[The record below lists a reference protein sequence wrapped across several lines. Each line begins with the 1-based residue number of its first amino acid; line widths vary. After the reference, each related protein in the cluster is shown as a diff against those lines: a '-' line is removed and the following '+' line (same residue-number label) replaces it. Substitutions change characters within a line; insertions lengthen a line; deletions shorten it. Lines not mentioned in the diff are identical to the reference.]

1 MYKRGTYKVTA
12 REVAMK
18 HLDTFIDRGSAVL
31 AIRLVALTAILALVA
46 VACGGEEEEAAGS
59 PAAAPTT
66 APVAAATTAPV
77 AAPTTAPA
85 PTVAPVAARDS
96 VISVMSGGLSPMN
109 SLDTTISALR
119 FTVHAN
125 VYDPVARYNAQTRD
139 FDPKLALSWER
150 VNDRTIR
157 FKLRPNVK
165 FHNGSP
171 FSADDLKFHIDRIK
185 DPDVGSPANF
195 WYQPVEEVRVVDDL
209 TADFVGEPYG
219 MLNVANILTSVDKE
233 TFDQIGADGYA
244 QQGIGTGP
252 FKVVQW
258 EIDDF
263 IDLEANPDYWDG
275 APQINKLK
283 FHWISEAAT
292 KVAMLYAGEA
302 DHIDL
307 VPPHLAAQIDKQPQL
322 DIREAGS
329 QRAIFL
335 TVNTFEKPFDDVRVR
350 QAMAYAINLEEIVDA
365 LYAGKAEPLA
375 TTGANTIEYFN
386 DGIKPYPYDPDK
398 AKELLDAAGYPDG
411 FETSLDSPSGWFF
424 LDKETG
430 QVVVE
435 QLGKVGIKAEFWS
448 AEIGTF
454 WDKWVNKGSALAY
467 MACGNVRG
475 DMPFCYRL
483 HYHSQARGIYYNS
496 PEVEA
501 LIDGVYSASDPAEQK
516 RLAFELQ
523 QFVHD
528 NVPYIPLYQANQI
541 FGVNSDLNWE
551 PDPDERYYFH
561 KASW

>member
-1 MYKRGTYKVTA
+1 MRYFKASIGR
-12 REVAMK
+12 
-18 HLDTFIDRGSAVL
+18 HSSVL
-31 AIRLVALTAILALVA
+31 VLRFVVLLVAFALFA
-46 VACGGEEEEAAGS
+46 AACGDDGDDEEATPAAPAATA

-66 APVAAATTAPV
+66 APVAVPTLAQATAAPV
-77 AAPTTAPA
+77 
-85 PTVAPVAARDS
+85 VMRDS
-96 VISVMSGGLSPMN
+96 VTVVMSGGLSPLEN
-109 SLDTTISALR
+109 LDTTIAGLR
-119 FTVHAN
+119 FTVPAN
-125 VYDPVARYNAQTRD
+125 VYDPLTRYNAQDTE
-139 FDPKLALSWER
+139 FEPKLATSWER
-150 VNDRTIR
+150 INDNTIR
-157 FKLRPNVK
+157 FSLRPNVK
-165 FHNGSP
+165 FHSGSA
-171 FSADDLKFHIDRIK
+171 FAADDVKFHIDRIK
-185 DPDVGSPANF
+185 DPDVGSPSNF
-195 WYQPVEEVRVVDDL
+195 WYAPVEEVKIVDNL
-209 TADFVGEPYG
+209 TVDFVGESYG
-219 MLNVANILTSVDKE
+219 MLNVANVLTPVDKE
-233 TFDQIGADGYA
+233 TFDQIGADAYS

-275 APQINKLK
+275 APQINTLK

-307 VPPHLAAQIDKQPQL
+307 VPAHLAAQIERQPQL
-322 DIREAGS
+322 DVREAGS

-398 AKELLDAAGYPDG
+398 AKELLAAAGYPDG

-551 PDPDERYYFH
+551 PDGDERYYFH
-561 KASW
+561 KASWKAK

>member
-1 MYKRGTYKVTA
+1 MRYFKASIGR
-12 REVAMK
+12 
-18 HLDTFIDRGSAVL
+18 HSSVL
-31 AIRLVALTAILALVA
+31 VLRFVVLLVALALFA
-46 VACGGEEEEAAGS
+46 VACGDDGDDEEATPAAPAATA

-66 APVAAATTAPV
+66 APVAVPTLAQATAAPV
-77 AAPTTAPA
+77 MM
-85 PTVAPVAARDS
+85 RDS
-96 VISVMSGGLSPMN
+96 VTVVMSGGLSPLEN
-109 SLDTTISALR
+109 LDTTISGLR
-119 FTVHAN
+119 FTVVAN
-125 VYDPVARYNAQTRD
+125 AYDPLVRYSAQDRV
-139 FDPKLALSWER
+139 FEPKLATSWEQI
-150 VNDRTIR
+150 DDKTIR
-157 FKLRPNVK
+157 FSLRPNVK
-165 FHNGSP
+165 FQSGAA
-171 FSADDLKFHIDRIK
+171 FAADDVKFHIDRIK

-195 WYQPVEEVRVVDDL
+195 WYAPVEEVKIVDTL
-209 TADFVGEPYG
+209 TVDFVGESYG
-219 MLNVANILTSVDKE
+219 MLNVANILTPVDKE
-233 TFDQIGADGYA
+233 TFDQIGADDYS

-275 APQINKLK
+275 APQIKTLK

-292 KVAMLYAGEA
+292 KVAMLLTDEA

-322 DIREAGS
+322 DVREAGS
-329 QRAIFL
+329 QRAIFI

-350 QAMAYAINLEEIVDA
+350 QAMAYAINLEEIVDT
-365 LYAGKAEPLA
+365 LYAGKAVPLA
-375 TTGANTIEYFN
+375 TTGANTIDYFN

-398 AKELLDAAGYPDG
+398 AKELLAAAGYPDG

-435 QLGKVGIKAEFWS
+435 QLGKVGINAEFWS
-448 AEIGTF
+448 AETGTF

-496 PEVEA
+496 PEIEE
-501 LIDGVYSASDPAEQK
+501 LIDGVYATSDPAEQK
-516 RLAFELQ
+516 RLSFELQ

-551 PDPDERYYFH
+551 PDGDERYYFH
-561 KASW
+561 KASWKAK

>member
-1 MYKRGTYKVTA
+1 MRYFKASIGR
-12 REVAMK
+12 
-18 HLDTFIDRGSAVL
+18 HSSVL
-31 AIRLVALTAILALVA
+31 VLRFVVLLVAFALFA
-46 VACGGEEEEAAGS
+46 AACGGDGDDEEATPAAPAATA

-66 APVAAATTAPV
+66 APVAVPTLAQATAAPV
-77 AAPTTAPA
+77 
-85 PTVAPVAARDS
+85 VMRDS
-96 VISVMSGGLSPMN
+96 VTVVMSGGLSPLEN
-109 SLDTTISALR
+109 LDTTIAGLR
-119 FTVHAN
+119 FTVPAN
-125 VYDPVARYNAQTRD
+125 VYDPLTRYNAQDTE
-139 FDPKLALSWER
+139 FEPKLATSWER
-150 VNDRTIR
+150 INDNTIR
-157 FKLRPNVK
+157 FSLRPNVK
-165 FHNGSP
+165 FHSGSA
-171 FSADDLKFHIDRIK
+171 FAADDVKFHIDRIK
-185 DPDVGSPANF
+185 DPDVGSPSNF
-195 WYQPVEEVRVVDDL
+195 WYAPVEEVKIVDNL
-209 TADFVGEPYG
+209 TVDFVGESYG
-219 MLNVANILTSVDKE
+219 MLNVANVLTPVDKE
-233 TFDQIGADGYA
+233 TFDQIGADDYS

-275 APQINKLK
+275 APQINTLK

-307 VPPHLAAQIDKQPQL
+307 VPAHLAAQIDKQPQL
-322 DIREAGS
+322 DVREAGS

-365 LYAGKAEPLA
+365 LYEGKAEPLA

-398 AKELLDAAGYPDG
+398 AKELLAAAGYPDG

>member
-1 MYKRGTYKVTA
+1 M
-12 REVAMK
+12 M
-18 HLDTFIDRGSAVL
+18 
-31 AIRLVALTAILALVA
+31 
-46 VACGGEEEEAAGS
+46 
-59 PAAAPTT
+59 
-66 APVAAATTAPV
+66 
-77 AAPTTAPA
+77 
-85 PTVAPVAARDS
+85 RDS
-96 VISVMSGGLSPMN
+96 VISVMSGGLSPMT

-125 VYDPVARYNAQTRD
+125 VYDPVARYNAQTRE
-139 FDPKLALSWER
+139 FEPKLALSWER
-150 VNDRTIR
+150 VDDKTIR
-157 FKLRPNVK
+157 FKLRPNVE

-195 WYQPVEEVRVVDDL
+195 WYQPVEEVRVVDNL
-209 TADFVGEPYG
+209 TVDFVGQPYG

-275 APQINKLK
+275 APQINTLK

-307 VPPHLAAQIDKQPQL
+307 VPAHLAAQIDKQPQL
-322 DIREAGS
+322 DVREAGS

-365 LYAGKAEPLA
+365 LYEGKAEPLA

-398 AKELLDAAGYPDG
+398 AKELLAAAGYPDG

-541 FGVNSDLNWE
+541 FGVDADLNWE

-561 KASW
+561 KASWKAK

>member
-1 MYKRGTYKVTA
+1 MRYFKASIGR
-12 REVAMK
+12 
-18 HLDTFIDRGSAVL
+18 HSSVL
-31 AIRLVALTAILALVA
+31 VLRFVVLLVALALFA
-46 VACGGEEEEAAGS
+46 VACGDDGDDEEATPAAPAATA

-66 APVAAATTAPV
+66 APVAVPTQAQATAAPV
-77 AAPTTAPA
+77 
-85 PTVAPVAARDS
+85 VMRDS
-96 VISVMSGGLSPMN
+96 VTVVMSGGLSPLEN
-109 SLDTTISALR
+109 LDTTISGLR
-119 FTVHAN
+119 FTVVAN
-125 VYDPVARYNAQTRD
+125 AYDPLVRYSAQDRV
-139 FDPKLALSWER
+139 FEPKLATSWEQI
-150 VNDRTIR
+150 DDKTIR
-157 FKLRPNVK
+157 FSLRPNVK
-165 FHNGSP
+165 FQSGAA
-171 FSADDLKFHIDRIK
+171 FAADDVKFHIDRIK

-195 WYQPVEEVRVVDDL
+195 WYAPVEEVKIVDTL
-209 TADFVGEPYG
+209 TVDFVGESYG
-219 MLNVANILTSVDKE
+219 MLNVANILTPVDKE
-233 TFDQIGADGYA
+233 TFDQIGADDYS

-275 APQINKLK
+275 APQIKTLK

-292 KVAMLYAGEA
+292 KVAMLLTDEA

-322 DIREAGS
+322 DVREAGS
-329 QRAIFL
+329 QRAIFITL
-335 TVNTFEKPFDDVRVR
+335 NTFEKPFDDVRVR
-350 QAMAYAINLEEIVDA
+350 QAMAYAINLEEIVDT
-365 LYAGKAEPLA
+365 LYAGKAVPLA
-375 TTGANTIEYFN
+375 TTGANTIDYFN

-398 AKELLDAAGYPDG
+398 AKELLAAAGYPDG

-435 QLGKVGIKAEFWS
+435 QLGKVGINAEFWS

-496 PEVEA
+496 PEIEE
-501 LIDGVYSASDPAEQK
+501 LIDGVYATSDPAEQK
-516 RLAFELQ
+516 RLSFELQ

-551 PDPDERYYFH
+551 PDGDERYYFH
-561 KASW
+561 KASWKAK

>member
-1 MYKRGTYKVTA
+1 MRYFKAYISR
-12 REVAMK
+12 
-18 HLDTFIDRGSAVL
+18 HSSAVVL
-31 AIRLVALTAILALVA
+31 RFVVVLVAFALFA
-46 VACGGEEEEAAGS
+46 AACGDDGDDEEATPADPAATA

-66 APVAAATTAPV
+66 APVVVPTLAQATAAPV
-77 AAPTTAPA
+77 MM
-85 PTVAPVAARDS
+85 RDS
-96 VISVMSGGLSPMN
+96 VTVVMSGGLSPLEN
-109 SLDTTISALR
+109 LDTTISGLR
-119 FTVHAN
+119 FTVVAN
-125 VYDPVARYNAQTRD
+125 VYDPLVRYSAQDRV
-139 FDPKLALSWER
+139 FEPKLATSWEQI
-150 VNDRTIR
+150 DDKTIR
-157 FKLRPNVK
+157 FSLRPNVK
-165 FHNGSP
+165 FQSGAA
-171 FSADDLKFHIDRIK
+171 FAADDVKFHIDRIK

-195 WYQPVEEVRVVDDL
+195 WYAPVEEVKIVDNL
-209 TADFVGEPYG
+209 TVDFVGESYG
-219 MLNVANILTSVDKE
+219 MLNVANILTPVDKE
-233 TFDQIGADGYA
+233 TFDQIGADAYS

-275 APQINKLK
+275 APQIKTLK

-292 KVAMLYAGEA
+292 KVAMLLTDEA

-322 DIREAGS
+322 DVREAGS
-329 QRAIFL
+329 QRAIFITL
-335 TVNTFEKPFDDVRVR
+335 NTFEKPFDDVRVR
-350 QAMAYAINLEEIVDA
+350 QAMAYAINLEEIVDT
-365 LYAGKAEPLA
+365 LYAGKAVPLA
-375 TTGANTIEYFN
+375 TTGANTIDYFN

-398 AKELLDAAGYPDG
+398 AKELLAAAGYPDG

-435 QLGKVGIKAEFWS
+435 QLGKVGINAEFWS

-496 PEVEA
+496 PEIEE
-501 LIDGVYSASDPAEQK
+501 LIDGVYATSDPAEQK
-516 RLAFELQ
+516 RLSFELQ

-551 PDPDERYYFH
+551 PDGDERYYFH
-561 KASW
+561 KASWKAK